1 MDGHTKLTTED
12 NNADSVDRSLL
23 QHEVQCNLEYP
34 FEDYD
39 HGEEQYYK
47 ELAILH
53 KEHMECFLLGIF
65 TDETFLPDIVHDVY
79 LKHMYAM
86 SWFYDGIYSFD
97 SYKSEK
103 DSYLCDQVY
112 QK

>member
-1 MDGHTKLTTED
+1 MTSSTSTMDGHTKLTTED

-47 ELAILH
+47 ACH
-53 KEHMECFLLGIF
+53 PAQGAHGVFF
-65 TDETFLPDIVHDVY
+65 TGNFHR
-79 LKHMYAM
+79 
-86 SWFYDGIYSFD
+86 
-97 SYKSEK
+97 
-103 DSYLCDQVY
+103 
-112 QK
+112 